1 MWAAAAVLSSRAFGF
16 CGVVEHGPCVAV
28 VLKWQ
33 YCYSDV
39 CNVETCNTNCQII
52 IKGHRNIS
60 AMAIIQI
67 LCG

>member
-1 MWAAAAVLSSRAFGF
+1 MSSRAFGF
-16 CGVVEHGPCVAV
+16 CGVVEHGTCVAV

-33 YCYSDV
+33 CRYSDV
-39 CNVETCNTNCQII
+39 CNVETCNTNCQTI
-52 IKGHRNIS
+52 IKDLRNIS